1 MNMAEYVTEIRNT
14 LFKIN
19 RQSWTELKMIENL
32 FGSPTKEAGQEEL
45 EILDKAKQALSL
57 VTEILEKI

>member
-19 RQSWTELKMIENL
+19 RQSWTELKMLENH
-32 FGSPTKEAGQEEL
+32 FGTPKKAGQEEQ